1 MFAVSPAD
9 GYRLRSARPE
19 ELDAIASLVNACDV
33 AEFGR
38 PDFDAAFLRED
49 WVRPRF
55 DLTQDAWIVSAADG
69 RIVGYGS
76 VYDEEP
82 QVTLESWLCVHPGH
96 NGLGIDEA
104 LLERIEA
111 RAREF
116 VPPLPTGRPVRLQQA
131 VVSTDQAHAA
141 LLTRSG
147 FAPVRH
153 YRHMEIALDEGM
165 SPGPPP
171 AGVEIRA
178 FAAGVDD
185 RSLYEAIEESFRG
198 EWGFTSIPFD
208 DWIDRF
214 VRGPEFDPS
223 LWLLAVEN
231 DEIAGFVIGRT
242 WGGTRAWIDL
252 VGVRSPWRRRG
263 LGAFL
268 LRSAFAV
275 FADRGFPDI
284 TLNVDSENETG
295 AVSLYERVGMRIR
308 RAWDLFEKE
317 LI

>member
-1 MFAVSPAD
+1 MNDAPVPVGYELRAPTRADLPA
-9 GYRLRSARPE
+9 
-19 ELDAIASLVNACDV
+19 V
-33 AEFGR
+33 AEVFTAYEMSDLGR
-38 PDFDAAFLRED
+38 QDFDAAFLRED
-49 WVRPRF
+49 WERPRF
-55 DLTQDAWIVSAADG
+55 DPTKDAWIVTSPDG

-76 VYDEEP
+76 VYEE
-82 QVTLESWLCVHPGH
+82 ESHLILDSSLCIHPSEI
-96 NGLGIDEA
+96 GLGLDET
-104 LLERIEA
+104 LLARIEV
-111 RAREF
+111 RAREQISF
-116 VPPLPTGRPVRLQQA
+116 APAGRPVRLQQP
-131 VVSTDQAHAA
+131 VLSTDEIHAS
-141 LLTRSG
+141 LLARSG

-153 YRHMEIALDEGM
+153 YRHMETALDEDI

-171 AGVEIRA
+171 AGIEIRR
-178 FAAGVDD
+178 FVAGVDD

-208 DWIDRF
+208 DWSDRF
-214 VRGPEFDPS
+214 VRGPEFDPD

-231 DEIAGFVIGRT
+231 DEIAGFVIGKT

-252 VGVRSPWRRRG
+252 VGVRSRWRRRS
-263 LGAFL
+263 LGACL

-275 FADRGFPDI
+275 FAARGFPDV

-317 LI
+317 LT